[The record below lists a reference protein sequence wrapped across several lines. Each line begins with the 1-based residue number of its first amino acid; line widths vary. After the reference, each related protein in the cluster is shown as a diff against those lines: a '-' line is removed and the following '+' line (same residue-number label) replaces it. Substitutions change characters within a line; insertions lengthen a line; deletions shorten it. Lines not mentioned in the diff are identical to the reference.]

1 MENNQ
6 VKIRLNKYLSQIGY
20 CSRRNADKLIKEGK
34 VNVNGKIAELG
45 TKVISDDKI
54 VVEGVLI
61 KKGQKDMVYI
71 ALNKPKGIVC
81 TTDESIE
88 KNNIISFINYHKRI
102 FPIGR
107 LDKNTEGLILLT
119 NDGDIVNK
127 ILRSKN
133 NHEKEYE
140 VSVNK
145 SLTNDFIQKMSSGIP
160 ILGTKT
166 KKCSVKK
173 IKKNKFK
180 IILTQGL
187 NRQIRRMCNYLD
199 YKVTDLKRIRIMNIT
214 LSTSTGKWR
223 YLTQNELE
231 DLNSLLENSSK

>member
-187 NRQIRRMCNYLD
+187 NRQIRRMCSYLD

-214 LSTSTGKWR
+214 LSTSPGKWR

>member
-61 KKGQKDMVYI
+61 KKRQKDMVYI

-214 LSTSTGKWR
+214 LSTSPGKWR

>member
-1 MENNQ
+1 M
-6 VKIRLNKYLSQIGY
+6 KIRLNKYLSEVGH

-34 VNVNGKIAELG
+34 VTVNNIIAQLG
-45 TKVISDDKI
+45 TKVVDDDQI
-54 VVEGVLI
+54 VVEGTLI
-61 KKGQKDMVYI
+61 KKKQTKMVYM

-81 TTDESIE
+81 TTDKSVE

-133 NHEKEYE
+133 NNEKEYE

-145 SLTNDFIQKMSSGIP
+145 NLTNDFVQKMSSGIP
-160 ILGTKT
+160 ILGTLT

-199 YKVTDLKRIRIMNIT
+199 YKVTNLKRIRIMNIKLDT
-214 LSTSTGKWR
+214 NPGKWR

-231 DLNSLLENSSK
+231 DLNSLLQKSSK

>member
-20 CSRRNADKLIKEGK
+20 CSRRNADKLITEGK

-187 NRQIRRMCNYLD
+187 NRQIRRMCSYLD

-214 LSTSTGKWR
+214 LSTSPGKWR

>member
-1 MENNQ
+1 M
-6 VKIRLNKYLSQIGY
+6 KIRLNKYLSEVGH

-34 VNVNGKIAELG
+34 VTVNNIIAELG
-45 TKVISDDKI
+45 AKVVDDDQI
-54 VVEGVLI
+54 VVEGTLI
-61 KKGQKDMVYI
+61 KKNQAKMVYM

-81 TTDESIE
+81 TTDKSVE

-133 NHEKEYE
+133 NNEKEYE

-145 SLTNDFIQKMSSGIP
+145 NLTNDFVQKMSSGIP
-160 ILGTKT
+160 ILGTLT

-199 YKVTDLKRIRIMNIT
+199 YKVTNLKRIRIMNIK
-214 LSTSTGKWR
+214 LDTSPGKWR

-231 DLNSLLENSSK
+231 DLNSLLQKSSK